1 MIEFDPKLLVTT
13 LQWIVS
19 GAVAIYAYLAKRD
32 AANAA
37 DVNVLAQRVTALEE
51 KMRHLP
57 DQALVNELAG
67 EMKAVKAGLEG
78 IRESIAPLARSLDR
92 INDYL
97 LAHK

>member
-1 MIEFDPKLLVTT
+1 MMEIDFKFLAAT

-19 GAVAIYAYLAKRD
+19 GAVAFYAYMAKRD

-37 DVNVLAQRVTALEE
+37 DVNDLRQRVTALEE
-51 KMRHLP
+51 QMRHLP
-57 DQALVNELAG
+57 DQTLVNELAG
-67 EMKAVKAGLEG
+67 DMKAVKVGLEG
-78 IRESIAPLARSLDR
+78 IREAISPLARSVDR